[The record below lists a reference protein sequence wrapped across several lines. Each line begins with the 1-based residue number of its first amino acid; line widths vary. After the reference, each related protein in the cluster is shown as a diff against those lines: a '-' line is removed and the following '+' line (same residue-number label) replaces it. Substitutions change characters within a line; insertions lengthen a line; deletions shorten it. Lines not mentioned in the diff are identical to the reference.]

1 MVTMTIHQWFVI
13 ALNIAAFLGMV
24 TMFVVY
30 GCKDVERGVERPD
43 GTPVDY
49 RQYRKI

>member
-1 MVTMTIHQWFVI
+1 MSVHQWFVI
-13 ALNIAAFLGMV
+13 ALNISAFIGMV

-30 GCKDVERGVERPD
+30 GSKETRG
-43 GTPVDY
+43 GTVSEDSETVDY